1 MLFLTG
7 PRQVGKSTL
16 LQEERPFRSWRY
28 LSLDD
33 IDVLGQARRDP
44 SALWAGADRVVVDEV
59 QKSPELL
66 SAIKQEVDRRR
77 RKVRFVL
84 SGSSNLMT
92 MQRVSESLA
101 GRAVAFRLWPMTL
114 SESLGSKAPGL
125 IARLLAGRLPRE
137 SDLDTA
143 PDLARSLI
151 RGFMPPVLEMKDS
164 NPAIQWWDGYVATYL
179 ERDLRQISQVD
190 SLPDFRRVME
200 ALALR
205 SGQLLNQT
213 EVARDVGVSQS
224 TVHRYIGLLE
234 TSMVFS
240 RLPAFAVNRTKRLV
254 KSPKAYWMD
263 PGLAAFLARQ
273 HDTQSLLDAR
283 ESGGL
288 FETLVLLQL
297 RLEAEL
303 SIPRARLFY
312 WRTTTGKE
320 CDFVLERGR
329 DLVAFEVKL
338 TTRPRYADLVGLQEF
353 MKEYPE
359 TKAGVLVH
367 GGTRIQRLDQ
377 RVIAVPW
384 SLLG

>member
-1 MLFLTG
+1 
-7 PRQVGKSTL
+7 
-16 LQEERPFRSWRY
+16 
-28 LSLDD
+28 
-33 IDVLGQARRDP
+33 
-44 SALWAGADRVVVDEV
+44 LWAGADRVVVDEV